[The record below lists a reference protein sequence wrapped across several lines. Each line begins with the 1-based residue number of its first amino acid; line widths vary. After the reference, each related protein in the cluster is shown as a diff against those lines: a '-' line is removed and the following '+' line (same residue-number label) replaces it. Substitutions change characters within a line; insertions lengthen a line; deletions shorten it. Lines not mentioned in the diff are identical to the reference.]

1 VPLRREAGSRCPTV
15 GHAGLKMMAFAPT
28 IWRRDGE
35 VGRERSKFGRPQKLT
50 DALICQVIL
59 AHDDAAPGTKP
70 QIAGCDIVGTYLFV
84 PACKEDPVMTHGG
97 GVFHVS
103 CQAPRLP
110 HSS

>member
-1 VPLRREAGSRCPTV
+1 MWRGSVESAG
-15 GHAGLKMMAFAPT
+15 
-28 IWRRDGE
+28 
-35 VGRERSKFGRPQKLT
+35 RSKFGRPPELT

-59 AHDDAAPGTKP
+59 AHDDATPGTKP

-103 CQAPRLP
+103 CQAPRLLFF
-110 HSS
+110 HV